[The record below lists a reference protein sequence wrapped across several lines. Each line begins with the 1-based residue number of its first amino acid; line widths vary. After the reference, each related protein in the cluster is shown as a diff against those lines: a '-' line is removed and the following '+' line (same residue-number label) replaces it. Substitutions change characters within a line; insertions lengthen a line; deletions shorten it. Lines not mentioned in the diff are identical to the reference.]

1 MDADLFI
8 DNEGRPASDGAT
20 FERLDPMTNRLA
32 TRAAAATHEDAQAAV
47 EAAQAA
53 FPAWSAI
60 GPAERRAI
68 LMRAADGLE
77 ARREDFATAMVAE
90 TGCTIPWAEFNVT
103 LAASM
108 MREAAAMTT
117 QISGQIVPVDR
128 PGCLVMAVR
137 QPVGVVLGLIPW
149 NGPVIL
155 GVRALALPLA
165 CGNTVVLKASEVCPA
180 THRLIG
186 TALQDAGLPKG
197 VVNIISHAPADAPRI
212 VEGLI
217 AHPAVRRI
225 TFTGSTHVGRMIA
238 ATAAKYLKPVLLE
251 LGGKSSMIVMDDA
264 DLDAAV
270 DAAIF
275 GAFMNQGQICMSTE
289 RIVLHQAIADRFL
302 EKFAARAATITARDP
317 HQGGAALGSLVGAR
331 AAERVGELV
340 ADALAKGATLA
351 VRGERQGTLMGAT
364 VLDRVT
370 PAMRV
375 YGEEFF
381 GPVVGLIRVN
391 SAEQAIEVVN
401 DTEYGLVASIYS
413 RDVMHAMAMARRI
426 DTGMCH
432 INGPTIYDEP
442 QMPFGG
448 VKASGYGRFGGQAG
462 VAEFTELRCITIA
475 TQPQHYPF

>member
-1 MDADLFI
+1 
-8 DNEGRPASDGAT
+8 
-20 FERLDPMTNRLA
+20 
-32 TRAAAATHEDAQAAV
+32 
-47 EAAQAA
+47 
-53 FPAWSAI
+53 
-60 GPAERRAI
+60 
-68 LMRAADGLE
+68 MRVADGLE
-77 ARREDFATAMVAE
+77 ARREDFATAIVAE
-90 TGCTIPWAEFNVT
+90 TGCTIPWAGFNVD

-186 TALQDAGLPKG
+186 SALQDAGLPKG

-317 HQGGAALGSLVGAR
+317 RQGGAALGSLVGSR
-331 AAERVGELV
+331 AAERVAELV

-351 VRGERQGTLMGAT
+351 VKGERQGTLMGAT

-375 YGEEFF
+375 YGEESF

-391 SAEQAIEVVN
+391 SAEQAIYVVN

>member
-32 TRAAAATHEDAQAAV
+32 TRAAAATHEDALAAV

-90 TGCTIPWAEFNVT
+90 TGCTIPWAGFNVT

-270 DAAIF
+270 DARDLRRLHVEP
-275 GAFMNQGQICMSTE
+275 GCMSTE

-302 EKFAARAATITARDP
+302 EKFAARAATITGRDP

-331 AAERVGELV
+331 ARRARRRTGGRCAGQGRRWLS
-340 ADALAKGATLA
+340 GA
-351 VRGERQGTLMGAT
+351 AT
-364 VLDRVT
+364 GNPDRRPPSSSGI

-375 YGEEFF
+375 YGRNLR
-381 GPVVGLIRVN
+381 PVVGLIRVN

-413 RDVMHAMAMARRI
+413 RDVMSRHGDGAADRYR
-426 DTGMCH
+426 H
-432 INGPTIYDEP
+432 VPINGPTIYDEP
-442 QMPFGG
+442 RRCP
-448 VKASGYGRFGGQAG
+448 SAG
-462 VAEFTELRCITIA
+462 
-475 TQPQHYPF
+475 